1 MALTKVSY
9 SMINGAAVNFL
20 DYGAST
26 TATAAQNKTALVAAL
41 AASNSVYIPAGTY
54 NIDGNI
60 NIKDKTVF
68 GEPSTFGA
76 TTGSKLILS
85 GSNTNDSLF
94 INGGD
99 ISTAWGTGGG
109 CYLRDL
115 YLVGNWDGIGTNPNT
130 VTNISNIGALVK
142 FFGGVYVIIQ
152 DCTFYRSFGFGIFN
166 YQLGYSSFQTN
177 RIFSCAKN
185 GIYAYGTGTGNS
197 FPTSSNIMNCSVG
210 TIRGTDPATG
220 GSAIYF
226 ANSVGMTVIGNVLED
241 VANGIYIDGGTNRS
255 ISIIGNHVETYT
267 TAGVNYA
274 GAGTG
279 LGLFGNYFSTSSP
292 PAILQSNPLFTTY
305 TAWANNG
312 ISPTIE
318 GTLSSNIIQQYSS
331 PAFSAGNFTSNSGTW
346 VVESGDVLTYQY
358 QIINKTMTVNF
369 YIITTTVTGT
379 PTQLQISVPNAKYSF
394 SRTAVPFGYW
404 DNETGTGG
412 VGQLTVLP
420 NSNYIILSKDIASTA
435 WQSST
440 NKTYVWGQV
449 TFDIQ

>member
-1 MALTKVSY
+1 MEQ
-9 SMINGAAVNFL
+9 
-20 DYGAST
+20 
-26 TATAAQNKTALVAAL
+26 AQQQHQRRIKPALVAAL

-54 NIDGNI
+54 SIDGGI

-94 INGGD
+94 INGGNT
-99 ISTAWGTGGG
+99 STVWGTGGG
-109 CYLRDL
+109 CTLRDL
-115 YLVGNWDGIGTNPNT
+115 YLVGNWNGVGTNPNT
-130 VTNISNIGALVK
+130 VTDISSIGALVK
-142 FFGGVYVIIQ
+142 FFGGAYVIMQNCIL
-152 DCTFYRSFGFGIFN
+152 YNSFGFGAFF
-166 YQLGYSSFQTN
+166 YKLGYSTFQTLH
-177 RIFSCAKN
+177 IAQCAKN
-185 GIYAYGTGTGNS
+185 GLSISGDGGANGP
-197 FPTSSNIMNCSVG
+197 PTSTSILACSIG
-210 TIRGTDPATG
+210 TIRGTDPTTG
-220 GSAIYF
+220 GSGIYL
-226 ANSVGMTVIGNVLED
+226 NYPVGITVNGCVLED
-241 VANGIYIDGGTNRS
+241 TTNGIYIDGSFSRS
-255 ISIIGNHVETYT
+255 LSIVGNHIENYA
-267 TAGVNYA
+267 TAGINYA
-274 GAGTG
+274 GSGTG
-279 LGLFGNYFSTSSP
+279 LGLFGNYFSSSSP
-292 PAILQSNPLFTTY
+292 PPILQSNPLFTTY
-305 TAWANNG
+305 TAWGNNG

-379 PTQLQISVPNAKYSF
+379 PTQLQISVPNAKYSL

-404 DNETGTGG
+404 DNQTSTGG
-412 VGQLTVLP
+412 IGQLVVLP

-435 WQSST
+435 WQNST
-440 NKTYVWGQV
+440 NQTYVWGQV